1 MQPQTQGWHWKLE
14 ALGKVCPRC
23 LRSSACPRLDLR
35 LLVSRTGREQTPVV
49 LSPLFV
55 VIYSGRSRT
64 LYSCL
69 PPRFLIFSV
78 GSVAQSC
85 PTLGDPMDCSTPG
98 FPVHHQLP
106 ELAQTHTIKLV
117 MPPNHLIL
125 CCPLLLLLSIFLNI
139 RVFSK
144 ESVLPIRCP
153 KYWSFGFS
161 ISPSSEYLG
170 LISFRID

>member
-1 MQPQTQGWHWKLE
+1 MRYRDTEKWPVIVKVEVGVMQPQTQGWHWKLE

-98 FPVHHQLP
+98 FSVHRQLSRSLLRLMSI
-106 ELAQTHTIKLV
+106 ESV
-117 MPPNHLIL
+117 MPSNHLTL
-125 CCPLLLLLSIFLNI
+125 CRPLLLPSVFPSVRVSCSESALRI
-139 RVFSK
+139 RWPGD
-144 ESVLPIRCP
+144 LQ
-153 KYWSFGFS
+153 
-161 ISPSSEYLG
+161 
-170 LISFRID
+170 

>member
-1 MQPQTQGWHWKLE
+1 MIVKVEVGVMQPQTQGWHWKLE

-85 PTLGDPMDCSTPG
+85 PTLGDPMDCSPQG
-98 FPVHHQLP
+98 SSVHG
-106 ELAQTHTIKLV
+106 
-117 MPPNHLIL
+117 
-125 CCPLLLLLSIFLNI
+125 IFQA
-139 RVFSK
+139 K
-144 ESVLPIRCP
+144 VLEWDAIA
-153 KYWSFGFS
+153 FS
-161 ISPSSEYLG
+161 IS
-170 LISFRID
+170 ISPFFWFLPTFASLLFITVQAM

>member
-1 MQPQTQGWHWKLE
+1 MRYRDTEKWPVIVKVEVGVMQPQTQGWHWKLE

-55 VIYSGRSRT
+55 VIYSGHSRT

-98 FPVHHQLP
+98 FSVHHQLSRSLLRLMSI
-106 ELAQTHTIKLV
+106 ESV
-117 MPPNHLIL
+117 MPSNHLTL
-125 CCPLLLLLSIFLNI
+125 CRPLLLPS
-139 RVFSK
+139 VFR
-144 ESVLPIRCP
+144 SV
-153 KYWSFGFS
+153 S
-161 ISPSSEYLG
+161 ISCSESAL
-170 LISFRID
+170 RIRWPGDLQ

>member
-1 MQPQTQGWHWKLE
+1 MRYRDTEKWPVIVKVEVGVMQPQTQGWHWKLE

-98 FPVHHQLP
+98 FSVHRQLSRSLLRLMSI
-106 ELAQTHTIKLV
+106 ESV
-117 MPPNHLIL
+117 MPSNHLTL
-125 CCPLLLLLSIFLNI
+125 CRPLLLPSIFTSI
-139 RVFSK
+139 RVWSSK
-144 ESVLPIRCP
+144 LVLPTGGQTI
-153 KYWSFGFS
+153 GV
-161 ISPSSEYLG
+161 
-170 LISFRID
+170 